1 MRIHSESAKIKGEEE
16 AMDIKNYGVSEC
28 IFMLD
33 CARKYL
39 TPAWIKKLIG
49 EIADVGYNAI
59 ILHFSEDMGMRLE
72 SKRYPW
78 LAGGDHNL
86 CVFGIGNGESK
97 NNDKYISQEEMA
109 DIVRFAQSRGVEV
122 IPSFDSPGHMN
133 YIVKKYNEHYGTD
146 IGNYFH
152 KNGKVSIVHGS
163 SAPKEAI
170 PMSYSRGIDISNP
183 EAVAFARNLYEE
195 YGRFFAELGCKRFVL
210 GGDEILGFGEAIDDS
225 LSKWQNLEHWDE
237 LAKELTGNENAVA
250 YDAFILYAND
260 ICRMLREMGYESI
273 LMWNDDVYRS
283 FDTGWKGVAELDK
296 EIDILYWS
304 DIANGGE
311 NTVRVYLDKG
321 HTVYN
326 LGHEYTYYTLYPDRP
341 PSKVAPED
349 ILAEWNPYVFDPK
362 VKDNNPKAP
371 DPRVKGAGICLWTD
385 TPAAMTED
393 EILEGIRPYFTAIAK
408 KARGV

>member
-1 MRIHSESAKIKGEEE
+1 MNNPSCYVDK
-16 AMDIKNYGVSEC
+16 C

-39 TPAWIKKLIG
+39 TPDWIKKLIG

-59 ILHFSEDMGMRLE
+59 IIHFSEEMGMRLE

-86 CVFGIGNGESK
+86 AVFGIANGEAE
-97 NNDKYISQEEMA
+97 NDGKYITQDEMA
-109 DIVRFAQSRGVEV
+109 DIVRFAKSRGVEV

-146 IGNYFH
+146 ISNYFH
-152 KNGKVSIVHGS
+152 KNGKTSIVHGS
-163 SAPKEAI
+163 SALREEL

-183 EAVAFARNLYEE
+183 EAVAFAKSLYEE
-195 YGRFFAELGCKRFVL
+195 FGGFFAELGCKSFVL
-210 GGDEILGFGEAIDDS
+210 GADEILGFGETIDDS
-225 LSKWQNLEHWDE
+225 LSKWQNLEHWDK
-237 LAKELTGNENAVA
+237 LARELTGNGDAVA

-260 ICRMLREMGYESI
+260 ICRVLREIGYESI

-283 FDTGWKGVAELDK
+283 FDTGWRGVIELDRTV
-296 EIDILYWS
+296 EILYWS
-304 DIANGGE
+304 DVANNGE
-311 NTVRVYLDKG
+311 NTVGAYLDRG

-326 LGHEYTYYTLYPDRP
+326 FGHKHTYYTLYPDRP
-341 PSKVAPED
+341 PSNVTPEE
-349 ILAEWNPYVFDPK
+349 ILAEWNPYVFG
-362 VKDNNPKAP
+362 VGSAENTIAAP
-371 DPRVKGAGICLWTD
+371 HPLVKGAGICLWTD

-408 KARGV
+408 KTRG